1 MKMKKWITVQ
11 GDDKVHVHTTGYGE
25 VALHAQE
32 RGARGGA
39 WTAFLNAEQLHK
51 LCNALATAGVEIG
64 AYLDNEATSDDGET
78 LTPDE
83 RRRNDD
89 LVANQA
95 AREALSRRERLR
107 KSMFADAD
115 EEEVDPVEVDE
126 AEE

>member
-11 GDDKVHVHTTGYGE
+11 GDE
-25 VALHAQE
+25 
-32 RGARGGA
+32 
-39 WTAFLNAEQLHK
+39 
-51 LCNALATAGVEIG
+51 
-64 AYLDNEATSDDGET
+64 ET